1 MARWTLEKLETA
13 SRKQLKTY
21 IESLGKETYPE
32 ESTAELRDSAI
43 HYFEQTLPEEDS
55 GLSVR
60 SASAAVNLSRACRRS
75 VSNHIIHRTTPQLCT
90 SIGLSVAQLSSG

>member
-21 IESLGKETYPE
+21 LESLGKETYPE

-60 SASAAVNLSRACRRS
+60 SASDYDADLDSDYDLDSAA
-75 VSNHIIHRTTPQLCT
+75 Q
-90 SIGLSVAQLSSG
+90 